1 MIGAQIGGC
10 RMDTAAR
17 PLPDH
22 VPPELVFDYE
32 GSLDP
37 TTDDDPFAR
46 ARALAQKCPPIFYS
60 RYRHASAGGVGSWVC
75 SRYEDIREVFQNTE
89 RYSSEANFPFFVL
102 AGEPDLRAIPL
113 SFDPPEHN
121 KYRALLNPHFSPKAV
136 NVLETRINTVIT
148 ELIDSFIDKG
158 ECDISYDFG
167 RIYPVK
173 VFMALMGFPD
183 EKFED
188 FLTWGYAMLHE
199 MHNIERV
206 AWGAR
211 NAIQYLRGFI
221 EEVRANP
228 ANHLTSHIVHGKV
241 DGQPITEEEII
252 GTMFFLWIGGLDT
265 VAATSAL
272 SFRQLALDQELQKNL
287 RDNPDLH
294 ADAIEEFLRMNPTVN
309 TARMAKVDHELG
321 GLQIKKGER
330 LTCFIAAGNYDAG
343 EFESATEFIADR
355 APNRHLTFVA
365 GPHRCLGSHL
375 ARRELRI
382 ALTEVL
388 RRIPQFR
395 LKPGSDRT
403 VVPGLMAVQRLPIVW
418 DKG

>member
-1 MIGAQIGGC
+1 MN
-10 RMDTAAR
+10 TPAR

-32 GSLDP
+32 GALDP
-37 TTDDDPFAR
+37 STDDDPFAR
-46 ARALAQKCPPIFYS
+46 ARALAAASPPIFYS
-60 RYRHASAGGVGSWVC
+60 RYRHASAAAPGSWVC

-89 RYSSEANFPFFVL
+89 RYSSEANFPFFAL

-136 NVLETRINTVIT
+136 NALEAKIYAIVTA
-148 ELIDSFIDKG
+148 LIDDFIDKG

-173 VFMALMGFPD
+173 VFMGLMGFPD

-199 MHNIERV
+199 MGNIERV

-211 NAIQYLRGFI
+211 SAIQYLRGFI
-221 EEVRANP
+221 EEVRAKP
-228 ANHLTSHIVHGKV
+228 ANHLTSHIVHGQV
-241 DGQPITEEEII
+241 DGRPITEDEII

-272 SFRQLALDQELQKNL
+272 TFRQLALNPELQANL
-287 RDNPDLH
+287 RAHPDLH
-294 ADAIEEFLRMNPTVN
+294 GDAIEEFLRMNPTVN

-321 GLQIKKGER
+321 GLQIKKGDR
-330 LTCFIAAGNYDAG
+330 LTCFIAAGNYDPS
-343 EFESATEFIADR
+343 EFEASTTFIADR
-355 APNRHLTFVA
+355 SPNRHLTFVA

-382 ALTEVL
+382 ALGEIL
-388 RRIPQFR
+388 RRVPEFR

-403 VVPGLMAVQRLPIVW
+403 AQPGLVAVQRLPVVW
-418 DKG
+418 DHASAGTARAP